1 MMSSHND
8 SFVASGSSPT
18 SKDEPDFRCENHGS
32 LLLLYP
38 LTQSA
43 QSWIEQHL
51 FKDAQWFADAVVVEH
66 RYVWAILDG
75 IQNDGLTVS
84 R

>member
-1 MMSSHND
+1 MSSHND

-18 SKDEPDFRCENHGS
+18 SENGPDFRCENHGS
-32 LLLLYP
+32 LFLLYP

-43 QSWIEQHL
+43 QSWISQHIPP
-51 FKDAQWFADAVVVEH
+51 DAQTFGEAIVVEH
-66 RYVWAILDG
+66 RYIWTILDAV
-75 IQNDGLTVS
+75 QTDGLKVS